1 MLKFTDTPV
10 LPKQDILAAYESV
23 CPGINLTVG
32 YDREL
37 AEEGTLENSGGACF
51 TTMREPGEVII
62 VLDPRL
68 FENTDAWFQ
77 QNMLRHEMVH
87 AREIP
92 EYCFNPE
99 DPRYKIG
106 EENQQW
112 MIDWIDREPRA
123 FWSNYLEWHAEYH
136 MNQLE
141 RPVVKYF
148 ERLYG
153 RDHLNTV
160 QASHNVVYNFI
171 ASVGNRQHISR
182 GWMRK
187 AFRPV
192 IDQLDPQCRISLQR
206 QLQVV
211 LRPEVLAEWGF

>member
-37 AEEGTLENSGGACF
+37 AEEGSLPLSGGACF
-51 TTMREPGEVII
+51 TTMKTPGEVII
-62 VLDPRL
+62 VLDHRL
-68 FENTDAWFQ
+68 FKNTDAWFQ

-87 AREIP
+87 AREIA

-106 EENQQW
+106 LENQQW
-112 MIDWIDREPRA
+112 MIDWIGRTPQS
-123 FWSNYLEWHAEYH
+123 FWSNYFEWHSEYH
-136 MNQLE
+136 MNILE

-148 ERLYG
+148 ESLYG
-153 RDHLNTV
+153 LDEVNTA
-160 QASHNVVYNFI
+160 QISHAVVHNFI
-171 ASVGNRQHISR
+171 TSTVARPDISR

-192 IDQLDPQCRISLQR
+192 VDQLDPQCRISLQT
-206 QLQVV
+206 QLRGVK
-211 LRPEVLAEWGF
+211 PEVMAEWGF